1 MSWRLPLLEVLGHPL
16 GVVLRRVGVDP
27 APHTGMTEA
36 AQLRAGPL
44 VLARLHDVEPHADLA
59 PGHGVLLMRNC
70 GTKKLWI
77 TSCDLRLIRT
87 GLPMGTCI
95 SSRNILSSS
104 VPNFPSGPGYVT
116 CQLNCLAVTWIT
128 TSVAG
133 IVILIFDQAGTLR
146 NVSTT
151 RISAGTTVQTISSV
165 VLPCV

>member
-1 MSWRLPLLEVLGHPL
+1 MTSN
-16 GVVLRRVGVDP
+16 
-27 APHTGMTEA
+27 HTPIS
-36 AQLRAGPL
+36 R
-44 VLARLHDVEPHADLA
+44 
-59 PGHGVLLMRNC
+59 PGTASCLMRNC

-95 SSRNILSSS
+95 SSRNVLSSS

-165 VLPCV
+165 VFPCV

>member
-1 MSWRLPLLEVLGHPL
+1 MLIACYLLFFFFQAEDGIRDYKVTGVQTCALPISPIS
-16 GVVLRRVGVDP
+16 R
-27 APHTGMTEA
+27 
-36 AQLRAGPL
+36 
-44 VLARLHDVEPHADLA
+44 
-59 PGHGVLLMRNC
+59 PGTASCLMRNC

-95 SSRNILSSS
+95 SSRNVLSSS